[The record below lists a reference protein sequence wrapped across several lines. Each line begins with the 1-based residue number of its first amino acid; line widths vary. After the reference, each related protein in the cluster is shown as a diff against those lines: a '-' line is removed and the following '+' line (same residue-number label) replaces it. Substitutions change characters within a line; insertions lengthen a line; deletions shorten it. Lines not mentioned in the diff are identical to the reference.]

1 MSNFIQLSL
10 NFDIQERNWIRWAG
24 GKAYLNHLYWNGCMT
39 GRLQEST
46 IQLSESASDTSDE
59 VAVLDAYEFN
69 ILVGGGDKLRPH
81 LGLPKQYRDVYLA
94 HVFNKV
100 VSRGSVENTKAGDIH
115 HQCALLKISKYRYE
129 KFLDLAIKMIKRQ
142 GGFE

>member
-24 GKAYLNHLYWNGCMT
+24 GKSYLNHLYWNGCMT

-59 VAVLDAYEFN
+59 IAKLDAHEFN
-69 ILVGGGDKLRPH
+69 VVVMW
-81 LGLPKQYRDVYLA
+81 LPDLYRRVYLA

-100 VSRGSVENTKAGDIH
+100 VIAGRVKMTKVGDVR
-115 HQCALLKISKYRYE
+115 HQCQLLGITKYRYE
-129 KFLDLAIKMIKRQ
+129 QVLGLAIEMIKRR
-142 GGFE
+142 GKFE